1 MPASQSPAPRPA
13 PGPALRRA
21 PVQRRSAERLTRI
34 LDACAELLDETGY
47 EQLSTRAVAARAGVP
62 IGSVYRFFGN
72 KRAMAAALAHRNLDH
87 YAARVAAGLAAIPAA
102 PAATPVGAQID
113 GVSGEGTSGGSGS
126 GSNEGGS
133 SDGASGGRAA
143 PQVRPADAGRVIDA
157 VLDAY
162 LAMKRTVPG
171 FGLVDFGVPGPCAI
185 VDATDATDAGDAG
198 DAGGTEDAEGVPD
211 VADAPCEQVESDFP
225 GESPNPLVAARICGL
240 IAGPLGRPADDTLRR
255 KVLVCVEATDAL
267 LRLAFRADPSGDP
280 ALVAETR
287 ALLHAYLAPAL
298 VGPGGAH

>member
-1 MPASQSPAPRPA
+1 M
-13 PGPALRRA
+13 GPALRRA

-47 EQLSTRAVAARAGVP
+47 ERLSTRAVAARAGVP

-72 KRAMAAALAHRNLDH
+72 KRAMVAALAHRNLDH
-87 YAARVAAGLAAIPAA
+87 YAARVAAGLAALPAA
-102 PAATPVGAQID
+102 PADAPVVGQADGA
-113 GVSGEGTSGGSGS
+113 SGEGASGGSGS
-126 GSNEGGS
+126 GSNEGLPN
-133 SDGASGGRAA
+133 DGADAA
-143 PQVRPADAGRVIDA
+143 QVIDA

-171 FGLVDFGVPGPCAI
+171 FGLVDFGVPGPCALA
-185 VDATDATDAGDAG
+185 DATDATGATDATDATGATDATDATG
-198 DAGGTEDAEGVPD
+198 ATDAGGVGGAEGVPD
-211 VADAPCEQVESDFP
+211 VADAPCGQVEPELP

-240 IAGPLGRPADDTLRR
+240 IAGPLGRPVDDTLRR

-280 ALVAETR
+280 ELVAETR

-298 VGPGGAH
+298 GRPGGAR